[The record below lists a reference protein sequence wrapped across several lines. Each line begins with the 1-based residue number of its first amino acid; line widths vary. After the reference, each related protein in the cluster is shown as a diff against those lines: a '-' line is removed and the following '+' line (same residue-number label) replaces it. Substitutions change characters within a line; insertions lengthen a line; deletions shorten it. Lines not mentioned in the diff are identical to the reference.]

1 MSRTQSSS
9 PHPRPRTLSVVVV
22 NERREIARL
31 ARLFDEF
38 REGCGISDD
47 DGAHIHLILE
57 EVVSNVIKYGYDD
70 GLEHRINVDVAV
82 DGDHVT
88 IRIEDDG
95 KPFNPLDAP
104 HPKLDLP
111 IEQRPIG
118 GLGVFIVKSVAD
130 SVDYRRDG
138 GRNVVTVRKK
148 IARGIV

>member
-1 MSRTQSSS
+1 MRTIESMSEFLGQ
-9 PHPRPRTLSVVVV
+9 HPSNPQALYHAQLAV
-22 NERREIARL
+22 EEI
-31 ARLFDEF
+31 
-38 REGCGISDD
+38 GTNI
-47 DGAHIHLILE
+47 
-57 EVVSNVIKYGYDD
+57 IKYGYDD

-148 IARGIV
+148 IVR

>member
-1 MSRTQSSS
+1 MSRTPSSS

-22 NERREIARL
+22 NQRREIARL

-38 REGCGISDD
+38 RESCGISDD
-47 DGAHIHLILE
+47 DGTHLHLILDE
-57 EVVSNVIKYGYDD
+57 IVSNVIKYGYDD
-70 GLEHRINVDVAV
+70 GVEHHIHVDVAV

-88 IRIEDDG
+88 IRVEDDG

-104 HPKLDLP
+104 HPKLDVP

-118 GLGVFIVKSVAD
+118 GLGVFIVKTVAD

-138 GRNVVTVRKK
+138 GRNVVTLRKR
-148 IARGIV
+148 IARTL